1 MKDPVIAFLLGS
13 KNDLPQLEGAES
25 FLKQMEIPYEVRIMS
40 AHRTPERVREY
51 AMTARDRGL
60 KLLVGMAGMAA
71 HLAGV
76 LAATSDLPVLGIPA
90 AGGVA
95 DGLDALLSTVQMP
108 GGVPV
113 ATFAVGKAGGL
124 NAAVFACQVLGLSDP
139 AVAKKL
145 HGFRAAQRAKV
156 EADDDAVRQARA

>member
-1 MKDPVIAFLLGS
+1 MKTRMIEISEPLPSKKNSYVVRYSPQFWRAIGPIVAEFSKLGI
-13 KNDLPQLEGAES
+13 QT
-25 FLKQMEIPYEVRIMS
+25 VC
-40 AHRTPERVREY
+40 
-51 AMTARDRGL
+51 
-60 KLLVGMAGMAA
+60 
-71 HLAGV
+71 
-76 LAATSDLPVLGIPA
+76 LPVLGIPA

-113 ATFAVGKAGGL
+113 ATFAVGKAGGM

-145 HGFRAAQRAKV
+145 QGFRAAQRAKV
-156 EADDDAVRQARA
+156 EKDDDEVRKARA